1 MVLVTVFSLLALF
14 SIITVLFGSEDPG
27 RSSEPRD
34 NPLLWETRG
43 RR

>member
-14 SIITVLFGSEDPG
+14 SIISILMSSDEPG

-34 NPLLWETRG
+34 NPLLWATHG